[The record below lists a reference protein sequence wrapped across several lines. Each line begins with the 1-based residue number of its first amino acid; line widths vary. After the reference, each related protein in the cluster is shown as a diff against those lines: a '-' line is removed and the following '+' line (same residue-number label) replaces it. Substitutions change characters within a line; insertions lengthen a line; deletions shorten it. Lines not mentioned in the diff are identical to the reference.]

1 MKKFLNAILPL
12 VAIFL
17 SIFLA
22 SCSSPSALPPEAE
35 RALEAYWQSLPSY
48 PNISY
53 QMRQAWPGVVSAEMI
68 PNMEVWCVETEITE
82 AEDIELISETLTWI
96 VIRENEDA
104 DWTAAMLATMSSLWP
119 YEACGKDF

>member
-22 SCSSPSALPPEAE
+22 SCSSSSSLPLDAE

-48 PNISY
+48 PNITH
-53 QMRQAWPGVVSAEMI
+53 QTLQAWPGVASADMM
-68 PNMEVWCVETEITE
+68 PDMEVWCVETEIIA
-82 AEDIELISETLTWI
+82 AEDVELIGETLIWI
-96 VIRENEDA
+96 VIRDNEDA
-104 DWTAAMLATMSSLWP
+104 DWTATMLATMSSLWP
-119 YEACGKDF
+119 YEACGKGF